1 MYFDT
6 YMGKEGNFVMDSFI
20 IRNIDELGRVVL
32 PKEWRNFNKIREK
45 DPIELHIKG
54 RAVTL
59 QKHEESCVFC
69 GKEKNLQKY
78 NDRLVCEKCIN
89 NLIKEVSK

>member
-1 MYFDT
+1 M
-6 YMGKEGNFVMDSFI
+6 
-20 IRNIDELGRVVL
+20 
-32 PKEWRNFNKIREK
+32 
-45 DPIELHIKG
+45 ELHIKG

-59 QKHEESCVFC
+59 QKHQESCVFC